1 MPIYLIGYD
10 LKSGQDYSDLIA
22 ELKSFGTW
30 WHGLDSTW
38 LIKSEKSADN
48 IRDLLKTKL
57 PSSKDKLLVLKY
69 VTSEEIG
76 SGAAAWRGFTG
87 SSTEWLKAPLIITA
101 PR

>member
-38 LIKSEKSADN
+38 LIESDKSAKE
-48 IRDLLKTKL
+48 IHSTLKAKL
-57 PSSKDKLLVLKY
+57 PSSNDKLLVIKY
-69 VTSEEIG
+69 VTSKETG
-76 SGAAAWRGFTG
+76 SGAAAWKGFTE
-87 SSTEWLKAPLIITA
+87 SSSNWLKKYL
-101 PR
+101 

>member
-38 LIKSEKSADN
+38 LIKSEESTTAL
-48 IRDLLKTKL
+48 RDRLFLKL
-57 PSSKDKLLVLKY
+57 PSSNDKLLVLKY
-69 VTSEEIG
+69 VTSKELSTG
-76 SGAAAWRGFTG
+76 VAAWAGFAG
-87 SSTEWLKAPLIITA
+87 SAHEWLKEFL
-101 PR
+101 